1 MRICWM
7 MGFAVLLCTSSMA
20 AQEGKTPEWSFKI
33 APTSLIDPF
42 LPSAHLAV
50 AWNLGNNT
58 ALQLEG
64 GPIFNLS
71 ATSNTRFNTRG
82 YRLRPAVR
90 FYNFA
95 DIPSAYVE
103 IMFIARVAN
112 IDVDADVLIE
122 ATSGATYFQRI
133 AYGVDAHKF
142 ALLVNLGGR
151 SLIGGGFL
159 VEYAVGAG
167 AALRTFQT
175 NGIPDNGRIT
185 ATGLINPW
193 RPSQA
198 SERLLPEIGLYV
210 NFGKA
215 ITYLPAD

>member
-1 MRICWM
+1 MI
-7 MGFAVLLCTSSMA
+7 GLVVVLCTSSAA
-20 AQEGKTPEWSFKI
+20 AQEEKIPEWSVKA
-33 APTSLIDPF
+33 APTSLVDPF

-71 ATSNTRFNTRG
+71 ATSNTRFKTRG

-103 IMFIARVAN
+103 VMFIARVAN
-112 IDVDADVLIE
+112 IDVDADVQIE
-122 ATSGATYFQRI
+122 ATSGATYFQRQT
-133 AYGVDAHKF
+133 YGVDAQKF

-151 SLIGGGFL
+151 SLVGGGFL
-159 VEYAVGAG
+159 VEYAIGVG

-175 NGIPDNGRIT
+175 SGIPDNGRIT

-193 RPSQA
+193 RPSRA
-198 SERLLPEIGLYV
+198 GERLLPEIGLYV

-215 ITYLPAD
+215 ITYLPED